1 MTAAKI
7 PVAAG
12 FTLAAEVEWRA
23 TAPLAVVCHP
33 HPAFGGRM
41 DTPLVLDLADALA
54 AAGWSTLR
62 FNFRGLDGSG
72 GSPTGGLAEHEDVAA
87 AVDWARGQGAAEVAL
102 VGYSFGAL
110 MAARAIAAGTSVTS
124 LAAVGFPTTILGQD
138 RERVGDLLRALDR
151 RLPWLFVSGDVDQ
164 FSEIDRLSG
173 WVAERPWARLDV
185 LPGRGHFFAGADS
198 DDVCR
203 RVAAFTTA
211 HVTRGIPR

>member
-1 MTAAKI
+1 MTEAKI

-23 TAPLAVVCHP
+23 GAPMAVVCHP

-72 GSPTGGLAEHEDVAA
+72 GSPTGGLAEPEDVAA
-87 AVDWARGQGAAEVAL
+87 VVEWARANGAAEVAL

-110 MAARAIAAGTSVTS
+110 MAARAIAGGTSVTS
-124 LAAVGFPTTILGQD
+124 LAAVGFPTTILGED
-138 RERVGDLLRALDR
+138 AARVAELERALDR
-151 RLPWLFVSGDVDQ
+151 RMPWLFVSGDADQ
-164 FSEIDRLSG
+164 FSEVDRLRG
-173 WVAERPWARLDV
+173 WVAARPWARLDE
-185 LPGRGHFFAGADS
+185 LPGRGHFFAGDDAA
-198 DDVCR
+198 DVCR
-203 RVAAFTTA
+203 CVAEFTVA
-211 HVTRGIPR
+211 QASRAAK

>member
-1 MTAAKI
+1 MTEAKI

-12 FTLAAEVEWRA
+12 FTLAAEVDWRPN
-23 TAPLAVVCHP
+23 APMAVVCHP

-41 DTPLVLDLADALA
+41 DTPLVLNLADALA

-72 GSPTGGLAEHEDVAA
+72 GAPTGGLAEHEDVAA
-87 AVDWARGQGAAEVAL
+87 AVDWARSHGAAEVAL

-138 RERVGDLLRALDR
+138 AARVGDLLRALDR
-151 RLPWLFVSGDVDQ
+151 RLPWLFVSGDADQ
-164 FSEIDRLSG
+164 FSEIDRLAG
-173 WVAERPWARLDV
+173 WAADRPSVRLDV

-198 DDVCR
+198 DEVCR
-203 RVAAFTTA
+203 RVAEFTA
-211 HVTRGIPR
+211 ANASRAAAR